1 MIFDGDRDRIEP
13 YLRELADLV
22 GLRDWRIF
30 VSDDAPEDP
39 EHAACVDVR
48 YGLKVAVISFHPQW
62 AESDPEQFRNT
73 CCHELLH
80 AHVNHV
86 RWPLNNVAELVG
98 KAIYDPL
105 YQSVTDYIEYA
116 VDAIATEWA
125 KTLPLPVMAPPFPG
139 KKTRKE
145 VKTS

>member
-1 MIFDGDRDRIEP
+1 MILDGDRDQIEP

-22 GLRDWRIF
+22 GLRDWNVQ
-30 VSDDAPEDP
+30 VSNDPPANP
-39 EHAACVDVR
+39 EHAACIDVR

-62 AESDPEQFRNT
+62 AQDDPESFRAI
-73 CCHELLH
+73 CVHELLH

-125 KTLPLPVMAPPFPG
+125 KTLPLPVTA
-139 KKTRKE
+139 KKKRKE
-145 VKTS
+145 AKAA